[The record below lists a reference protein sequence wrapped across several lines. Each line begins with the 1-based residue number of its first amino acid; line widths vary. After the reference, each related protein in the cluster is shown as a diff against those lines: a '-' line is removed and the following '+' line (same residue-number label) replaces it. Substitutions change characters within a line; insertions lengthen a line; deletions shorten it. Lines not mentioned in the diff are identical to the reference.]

1 MPTLW
6 KYRRSQLVSIVA
18 MFFAIGE
25 VAAAENRYTTPSG
38 ILIIDVDSNWSEMS
52 SLPDG
57 LEGIGFELD
66 DGRMMQFMLGTH
78 EELPPGA
85 ADAGTLRQLTNDLR
99 RSDEAE
105 NLEVSE
111 DLMSLSGPN
120 FTGYYYLATNPAAMP
135 APGDYKFMYTGFI
148 AVGSDPMMFIIAW
161 NAGGKSAADRALASL
176 KRLRVDRR

>member
-1 MPTLW
+1 MTLL
-6 KYRRSQLVSIVA
+6 RTGRSLLAGIAA
-18 MFFAIGE
+18 MLFAIGDA
-25 VAAAENRYTTPSG
+25 AAAEKRYETPVG
-38 ILIIDVDSNWSEMS
+38 TITIDVDFTWSEMS

-66 DGRMMQFMLGTH
+66 EGRVMQFMLGTH
-78 EELPPGA
+78 EELPAGA

-99 RSDEAE
+99 RSDESE
-105 NLEVSE
+105 NLKVSE
-111 DLMSLSGPN
+111 ELMSLAGPN
-120 FTGYYYLATNPAAMP
+120 FTGYYYLATSPAAVP

-176 KRLRVDRR
+176 KKLRVDRR